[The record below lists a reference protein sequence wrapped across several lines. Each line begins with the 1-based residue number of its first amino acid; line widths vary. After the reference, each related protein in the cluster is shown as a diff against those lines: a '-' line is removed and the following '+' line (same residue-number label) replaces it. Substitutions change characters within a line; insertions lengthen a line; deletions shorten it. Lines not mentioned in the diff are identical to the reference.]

1 VLIGNVVCT
10 VYALI
15 CAVMLNLSGGKAAA
29 KTSQRTSLQTKTAI
43 DVTSSTGEKQTASV
57 TADRYCIP
65 VTLRREFR
73 AMHLGAH
80 YAKVVQQDT
89 YQVRGLDEKAAFGR
103 VGEDWQHGTKGL
115 L

>member
-1 VLIGNVVCT
+1 
-10 VYALI
+10 
-15 CAVMLNLSGGKAAA
+15 MLNLSGGKAAA